1 MAIANGY
8 TTLAVLHSYLGI
20 ATADTVDDTTLEQ
33 AVEAASRAIDNYC
46 GRRFY
51 ADGAA
56 TARLYRPVSAGW
68 LDVDDISTTTSL
80 AVKTD
85 ENDDATFEITWTV
98 ATDCQ
103 LEPLNGVGPSGE
115 AWPYTRIVAVGVYEF
130 PTANDHAAAQV
141 TAKWG
146 WTTAPEPVQQAC
158 LQLSAEMW
166 KRKDAPFGVAGVGDF
181 GVLRV
186 PADGMRQ
193 VASLLGPYRKGGFV
207 VGVA

>member
-1 MAIANGY
+1 MAIVNGY
-8 TTLAVLHSYLGI
+8 TTLAILKGYVGI
-20 ATADTVDDTTLEQ
+20 ASADTVDDTTLEQ

-56 TARLYRPVSAGW
+56 TARLYRPVAAGY
-68 LDVDDISTTTSL
+68 LEVDDISTTTSL
-80 AVKTD
+80 VVKTD

-98 ATDCQ
+98 ATDLQ

-115 AWPYTRIVAVGVYEF
+115 AWPYTLLRAVGVYEF
-130 PTANDHAAAQV
+130 PTANDHASAQV

-181 GVLRV
+181 GVLRI
-186 PADGMRQ
+186 ASDGMRQ
-193 VASLLGPYRKGGFV
+193 VASLLGPYRKGGYVF
-207 VGVA
+207 GVA